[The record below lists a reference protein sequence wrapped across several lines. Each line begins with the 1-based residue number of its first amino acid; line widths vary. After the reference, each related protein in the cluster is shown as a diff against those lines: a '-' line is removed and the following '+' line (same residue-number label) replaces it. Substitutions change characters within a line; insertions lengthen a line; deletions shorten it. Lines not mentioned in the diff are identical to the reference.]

1 MNREIRNKLIEEAME
16 RVKSILSEEFRKK
29 QDSKI
34 SQEEFNKL
42 YRKQRGLDSRDMG
55 AKQMVRVPGV
65 ASLACAPKT
74 RDSASLRKTHSFAT
88 LWVEELQKSG
98 DGDSVPNT
106 QRESEVPEKE
116 PTLETLPIALP
127 RHSIVLSSDSSSDTD
142 LNEVKSPNEL
152 KLAHDLETL
161 LLTASSNLCRSIMAF
176 SMAQNS
182 NAELS
187 MAPGYEYLE
196 HSAEVFDSVVS
207 TSTSMD
213 VPQLLKGGAPTA
225 VGDFEWRLDVDEKD
239 VEESPPTTPVR
250 HRPPSHLCRGVRF
263 MYEDH
268 PPALSII
275 DLDPDLRYGWRGPEW
290 KEEYGKH
297 HIYNESKGYEL

>member
-106 QRESEVPEKE
+106 Q
-116 PTLETLPIALP
+116 
-127 RHSIVLSSDSSSDTD
+127 
-142 LNEVKSPNEL
+142 
-152 KLAHDLETL
+152 
-161 LLTASSNLCRSIMAF
+161 
-176 SMAQNS
+176 
-182 NAELS
+182 
-187 MAPGYEYLE
+187 
-196 HSAEVFDSVVS
+196 
-207 TSTSMD
+207 
-213 VPQLLKGGAPTA
+213 
-225 VGDFEWRLDVDEKD
+225 
-239 VEESPPTTPVR
+239 
-250 HRPPSHLCRGVRF
+250 
-263 MYEDH
+263 
-268 PPALSII
+268 
-275 DLDPDLRYGWRGPEW
+275 
-290 KEEYGKH
+290 
-297 HIYNESKGYEL
+297 